1 MDKKVQEYRNRHP
14 RCRYCK
20 YCNFILLKWVPGCP
34 GWYSCSLKDKYIC
47 SDMSLKINWKG
58 MFCRWYETKIEDG
71 DKQ

>member
-1 MDKKVQEYRNRHP
+1 MDKKVQEYRNRYP

-20 YCNFILLKWVPGCP
+20 YCKFISLDWAPSCP
-34 GWYSCSLKDKYIC
+34 AWYECLLKDKYIC

-58 MFCRWYETKIEDG
+58 MFCRWYETQIEDG